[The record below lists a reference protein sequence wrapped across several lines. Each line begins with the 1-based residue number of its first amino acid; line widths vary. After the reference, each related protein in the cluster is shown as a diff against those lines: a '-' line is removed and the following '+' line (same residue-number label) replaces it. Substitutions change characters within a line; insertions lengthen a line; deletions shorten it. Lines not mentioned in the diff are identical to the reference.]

1 MKERKVKSGDGYF
14 EDEEFREMLE
24 DYERTVKS
32 GQPVFMDADDLADI
46 ADYYQEEGRYDDAQK
61 AVDRALELQPD
72 SVVALNYQIHK
83 ALDQGDFEAAEGYLD
98 QIIDR
103 DLPEYTYCRAEIWIA
118 QEEVEKAD
126 EYLLQQFKE
135 CPQEEFQDFV
145 LDVVNL
151 YTDYGYSE
159 KAMEWMMRAKQDGSD
174 DFKEMMGR
182 TLFGLGKYDDSE
194 RIFNE
199 LIDRDPFQKRY
210 WNALANTQYMKED
223 YSASVTS
230 SEYAIAIDPEDA
242 EGLVAKANGLF
253 RLENYEEALDYY
265 RRYSEKEPDDEFG
278 LLHQGTCLINLGQF
292 EEAVCQ
298 LLKAEEVSPDDS
310 PYLVEIYQELGFAY
324 SELKMPET
332 ALYYIDQ
339 TEVLDCDHVD
349 MLVVKGHIL
358 LGNGKR
364 KEAENIFKQAV
375 QQSGNS
381 PRTLMRIIVS
391 LYDNHY
397 VEAAYKMFKG
407 FFKYVGSDWNEGY
420 GYMALCC
427 YELKHDQ
434 EFLDYLEICCKRNPE
449 EAKLV
454 LSHLFPEGMKP
465 EDYYEYM
472 LKELKK

>member
-1 MKERKVKSGDGYF
+1 MDEGYF
-14 EDEEFREMLE
+14 DDEEFREMLE

-32 GQPVFMDADDLADI
+32 GQPVFMDVDDLADI
-46 ADYYQEEGRYDDAQK
+46 ADYYQQEGRYDDAQQ
-61 AVDRALELQPD
+61 ALDRALELQPD
-72 SVVALNYQIHK
+72 SVVALNYQVHNAIN
-83 ALDQGDFEAAEGYLD
+83 QNDFEAAENYLS
-98 QIIDR
+98 QIIDQ

-126 EYLLQQFKE
+126 EYLQQQFKE
-135 CPQEEFQDFV
+135 CPQEEWQDFV

>member
-1 MKERKVKSGDGYF
+1 MDDGYF
-14 EDEEFREMLE
+14 DDEEFREMLE

-32 GQPVFMDADDLADI
+32 GQPVFMDVDDLADI
-46 ADYYQEEGRYDDAQK
+46 ADYYQQEGRYDDAQK
-61 AVDRALELQPD
+61 ALDRALELQPD
-72 SVVALNYQIHK
+72 SVVALNYQVHNAIS
-83 ALDQGDFEAAEGYLD
+83 QNDFEAAENYLS
-98 QIIDR
+98 QIIDH

-126 EYLLQQFKE
+126 EYLLEQFKE
-135 CPQEEFQDFV
+135 CPQEEWQDFV

-230 SEYAIAIDPEDA
+230 SEYAIAIDPDDA
-242 EGLVAKANGLF
+242 EGLLAKANGLF

-278 LLHQGTCLINLGQF
+278 LLHQGTCLINLGQY
-292 EEAVCQ
+292 EEAVKR
-298 LLKAEEVSPDDS
+298 LLEAEKAAPDDS

-339 TEVLDCDHVD
+339 TEMLDCDHVD

-358 LGNGKR
+358 LGNGKL
-364 KEAENIFKQAV
+364 KEAEDMFRQAV
-375 QQSGNS
+375 KQSEDNL
-381 PRTLMRIIVS
+381 RTVMRIIVS

-397 VEAAYKMFKG
+397 VEAAYKMFRS
-407 FFKYVGSDWNEGY
+407 FFKYVGKDWNEGY

-427 YELKHDQ
+427 YDLKRDQ
-434 EFLDYLEICCKRNPE
+434 EFLDYLEICCNRNPN

-454 LSHLFPEGMKP
+454 LSHLFPDGMKP
-465 EDYYEYM
+465 EDYYGYM
-472 LKELKK
+472 VKELKK

>member
-1 MKERKVKSGDGYF
+1 MDDGYF
-14 EDEEFREMLE
+14 DDEEFREMLE

-32 GQPVFMDADDLADI
+32 GQPVFMDVDDLADI
-46 ADYYQEEGRYDDAQK
+46 ADYYQQEGRYDDAQQ
-61 AVDRALELQPD
+61 ALDRALELQPD
-72 SVVALNYQIHK
+72 SVVALNYQVHNAIS
-83 ALDQGDFEAAEGYLD
+83 QNDFEAAENYLS
-98 QIIDR
+98 QIIDH

-126 EYLLQQFKE
+126 EYLLEQFKE
-135 CPQEEFQDFV
+135 CPQEEWQDFV

-230 SEYAIAIDPEDA
+230 SEYAIAIDPDDA
-242 EGLVAKANGLF
+242 EGLLAKANGLF

-278 LLHQGTCLINLGQF
+278 LLHQGTCLINLGQY
-292 EEAVCQ
+292 EEAVKR
-298 LLKAEEVSPDDS
+298 LLEAEKAAPDDS

-339 TEVLDCDHVD
+339 TEMLDCDHVD

-358 LGNGKR
+358 LGNGKL
-364 KEAENIFKQAV
+364 KEAEDMFRQAV
-375 QQSGNS
+375 KQSEDNL
-381 PRTLMRIIVS
+381 RTVMRIIVS

-397 VEAAYKMFKG
+397 VEAAYKMFRS
-407 FFKYVGSDWNEGY
+407 FFKYVGKDWNEGY

-427 YELKHDQ
+427 YDLKRDQ
-434 EFLDYLEICCKRNPE
+434 EFLDYLEICCNRNPN

-465 EDYYEYM
+465 EDYYGYM
-472 LKELKK
+472 VKELKK

>member
-1 MKERKVKSGDGYF
+1 MDDGYF
-14 EDEEFREMLE
+14 DDEEFREMLE

-32 GQPVFMDADDLADI
+32 GQPVFMDVDDLADI
-46 ADYYQEEGRYDDAQK
+46 ADYYQQEGRYDDAQK
-61 AVDRALELQPD
+61 ALDRALELQPD
-72 SVVALNYQIHK
+72 SVVALNYQVHNAIS
-83 ALDQGDFEAAEGYLD
+83 QNDFESAENYLS
-98 QIIDR
+98 QIIDH

-126 EYLLQQFKE
+126 EYLLEQFKE
-135 CPQEEFQDFV
+135 CPQEEWQDFV

-230 SEYAIAIDPEDA
+230 SEYAIAIDPDDA
-242 EGLVAKANGLF
+242 EGLLAKANGLF

-278 LLHQGTCLINLGQF
+278 LLHQGTCLINLGQY
-292 EEAVCQ
+292 EEAVKR
-298 LLKAEEVSPDDS
+298 LLEAEKAAPDDS

-339 TEVLDCDHVD
+339 TEMLDCDHVD

-358 LGNGKR
+358 LGNGKL
-364 KEAENIFKQAV
+364 KEAEDMFRQAV
-375 QQSGNS
+375 KQSEDNL
-381 PRTLMRIIVS
+381 RTVMRIIVS

-397 VEAAYKMFKG
+397 VEAAYKMFRS
-407 FFKYVGSDWNEGY
+407 FFKYVGKDWNEGY

-427 YELKHDQ
+427 YELKRDQ
-434 EFLDYLEICCKRNPE
+434 EFLDYLEICCNRNPN

-465 EDYYEYM
+465 EDYYGYM
-472 LKELKK
+472 VKELKK

>member
-1 MKERKVKSGDGYF
+1 MDDGYF
-14 EDEEFREMLE
+14 DDEEFREMLE

-32 GQPVFMDADDLADI
+32 GQPVFMDVDDLADI
-46 ADYYQEEGRYDDAQK
+46 ADYYQQEGRYDDAQQ
-61 AVDRALELQPD
+61 ALDRALELQPD
-72 SVVALNYQIHK
+72 SVVALNYQVHNAIS
-83 ALDQGDFEAAEGYLD
+83 QNDFEAAENYLS
-98 QIIDR
+98 QIIDH

-126 EYLLQQFKE
+126 EYLLEQFKE
-135 CPQEEFQDFV
+135 CPQEEWQDFV

-151 YTDYGYSE
+151 YTDYGYGE

-230 SEYAIAIDPEDA
+230 SEYAIAIDPDDA
-242 EGLVAKANGLF
+242 EGLLAKANGLF

-278 LLHQGTCLINLGQF
+278 LLHQGTCLINLGQY
-292 EEAVCQ
+292 EEAVKR
-298 LLKAEEVSPDDS
+298 LLEAEKAAPDDS

-339 TEVLDCDHVD
+339 TEMLDCDHVD

-358 LGNGKR
+358 LGNGKL
-364 KEAENIFKQAV
+364 KEAEDMFRQAV
-375 QQSGNS
+375 KQSEDNL
-381 PRTLMRIIVS
+381 RTVMRIIVS

-397 VEAAYKMFKG
+397 VEAAYKMFRS
-407 FFKYVGSDWNEGY
+407 FFKYVGKDWNEGY

-427 YELKHDQ
+427 YDLKRDQ
-434 EFLDYLEICCKRNPE
+434 EFLDYLEICCNRNPN

-465 EDYYEYM
+465 EDYYGYM
-472 LKELKK
+472 VKELKK

>member
-1 MKERKVKSGDGYF
+1 MKSGDGYF

>member
-1 MKERKVKSGDGYF
+1 VDDGYF
-14 EDEEFREMLE
+14 DDEEFREMLE

-32 GQPVFMDADDLADI
+32 GQPVFMDVDDLADI
-46 ADYYQEEGRYDDAQK
+46 ADYYQQEGRYDDAQQ
-61 AVDRALELQPD
+61 ALDRALELQPD
-72 SVVALNYQIHK
+72 SVVALNYQVHNAIS
-83 ALDQGDFEAAEGYLD
+83 QNDFEAAENYLS
-98 QIIDR
+98 QIIDH

-126 EYLLQQFKE
+126 EYLLEQFKE
-135 CPQEEFQDFV
+135 CPQEEWQDFV

-230 SEYAIAIDPEDA
+230 SEYAIAIDPDDA
-242 EGLVAKANGLF
+242 EGLLAKANGLF

-278 LLHQGTCLINLGQF
+278 LLHQGTCLINLGQY
-292 EEAVCQ
+292 EEAVKR
-298 LLKAEEVSPDDS
+298 LLEAEKAAPDDS

-339 TEVLDCDHVD
+339 TEMLDCDHVD

-358 LGNGKR
+358 LGNGKL
-364 KEAENIFKQAV
+364 KEAEDMFRQAV
-375 QQSGNS
+375 KQSEDNL
-381 PRTLMRIIVS
+381 RTVMRIIVS

-397 VEAAYKMFKG
+397 VEAAYKMFRS
-407 FFKYVGSDWNEGY
+407 FFKYVGKDWNEGY

-427 YELKHDQ
+427 YDLKRDQ
-434 EFLDYLEICCKRNPE
+434 EFLDYLEICCNRNPN

-465 EDYYEYM
+465 EDYYGYM
-472 LKELKK
+472 VKELKK

>member
-1 MKERKVKSGDGYF
+1 MSNEEYYK
-14 EDEEFREMLE
+14 DEEFREILE
-24 DYERTVKS
+24 EYEETVKS

-46 ADYYQEEGRYDDAQK
+46 ADYYQMEGHHDQAEV
-61 AVDRALELQPD
+61 AINRALELEPD
-72 SVVALNYQIHK
+72 SVVALNYK
-83 ALDQGDFEAAEGYLD
+83 AHDCINLGDFTGAEDYLD

-103 DLPEYTYCRAEIWIA
+103 QLPEYIYLRAEIWIA
-118 QEEVEKAD
+118 QDMIEEAD
-126 EYLLQQFKE
+126 NYLRQQFVE
-135 CPQEEFQDFV
+135 CPPDECQDYV

-151 YTDYGYSE
+151 YGDYGYND

-230 SEYAIAIDPEDA
+230 SEYAIAIDPDDA
-242 EGLVAKANGLF
+242 EGLLAKANGLF

-265 RRYSEKEPDDEFG
+265 RRYSEKGPDDEFG
-278 LLHQGTCLINLGQF
+278 LLHQGTCLINLGQY
-292 EEAVCQ
+292 EEAVKR
-298 LLKAEEVSPDDS
+298 LLEAEKAAPDDS

-339 TEVLDCDHVD
+339 TEMLDCDHVD

-358 LGNGKR
+358 LGNGKL
-364 KEAENIFKQAV
+364 KEAEDMFRQAV
-375 QQSGNS
+375 KQSEDNL
-381 PRTLMRIIVS
+381 RTVMRIIVS

-397 VEAAYKMFKG
+397 VDAAYKMFRS
-407 FFKYVGSDWNEGY
+407 FFKYVGKDWNEGY

-427 YELKHDQ
+427 YDLKRDQ
-434 EFLDYLEICCKRNPE
+434 EFLDYLEICCNRNPN

-465 EDYYEYM
+465 EDYYGYM
-472 LKELKK
+472 VKELKK

>member
-1 MKERKVKSGDGYF
+1 MDDGYF
-14 EDEEFREMLE
+14 DDEEFREMLE

-32 GQPVFMDADDLADI
+32 GQPVFMDVDDLADI
-46 ADYYQEEGRYDDAQK
+46 ADYYQQEGRYDDAQQ
-61 AVDRALELQPD
+61 ALDRALELQPD
-72 SVVALNYQIHK
+72 SVVALNYQVHNAIS
-83 ALDQGDFEAAEGYLD
+83 QNDFEAAENYLS
-98 QIIDR
+98 QIIDH

-135 CPQEEFQDFV
+135 CPQEEWQDFV

-230 SEYAIAIDPEDA
+230 SEYAIAIDPDDA
-242 EGLVAKANGLF
+242 EGLLAKANGLF

-278 LLHQGTCLINLGQF
+278 LLHQGTCLINLGQY
-292 EEAVCQ
+292 EEAVKR
-298 LLKAEEVSPDDS
+298 LLEAEKAAPDDS

-339 TEVLDCDHVD
+339 TEMLDCDHVD

-358 LGNGKR
+358 LGNGKL
-364 KEAENIFKQAV
+364 KEAEDMFRQAV
-375 QQSGNS
+375 KQSEDNL
-381 PRTLMRIIVS
+381 RTVMRIIVS

-397 VEAAYKMFKG
+397 VEAAYKMFRS
-407 FFKYVGSDWNEGY
+407 FFKYVGKDWNEGY

-427 YELKHDQ
+427 YDLKRDQ
-434 EFLDYLEICCKRNPE
+434 EFLDYLEICCNRNPN

-465 EDYYEYM
+465 EDYYGYM
-472 LKELKK
+472 VKELKK